1 MNLSRN
7 RLKMIS
13 THVKSMMNLK
23 QLHFDDNQLTKMP
36 DEVFNLRLLEELT
49 VSHNRLQEISP
60 RISNLNTLYVLH
72 LNDN

>member
-1 MNLSRN
+1 
-7 RLKMIS
+7 MIS

>member
-13 THVKSMMNLK
+13 THVKFMMNLK